1 MYGFLVFNI
10 IAFIVVVS
18 IDTVQKRKKSQS
30 RK

>member
-1 MYGFLVFNI
+1 MYGFLAFNI